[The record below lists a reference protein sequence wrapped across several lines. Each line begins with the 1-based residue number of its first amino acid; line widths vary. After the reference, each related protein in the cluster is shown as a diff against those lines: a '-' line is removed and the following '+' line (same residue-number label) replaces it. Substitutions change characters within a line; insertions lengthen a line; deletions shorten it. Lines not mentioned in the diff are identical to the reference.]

1 VPKDVSDDY
10 GTLVNYILGKD
21 WDKDPNEPNMIKLM
35 GIELLRDKVDK
46 LITEDRENKLKN
58 D

>member
-1 VPKDVSDDY
+1 MPKDVSDDY
-10 GTLVNYILGKD
+10 GKLVNYILEKD